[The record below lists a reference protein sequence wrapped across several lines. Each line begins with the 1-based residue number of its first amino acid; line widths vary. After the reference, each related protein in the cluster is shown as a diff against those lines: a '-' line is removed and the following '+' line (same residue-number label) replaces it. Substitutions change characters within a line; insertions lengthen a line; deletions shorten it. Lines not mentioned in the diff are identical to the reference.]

1 MPHVHPEDR
10 VYTVISGVFYI
21 GRGEQFDS
29 AKLEAYPPGSVIVPL
44 LALDTQGLQTQRE
57 HDSGPAAP
65 REHFAPDGVRRPVV
79 GRLLSVNVGMPK
91 NVPWQGKNVFT
102 GVFKDPVAG
111 PRHVGK
117 LNINGDGQGDRAGHG
132 GEQRAVFVYQID
144 SYRYWEREL
153 GRNDFVYGQFGEN
166 FTVEGLG
173 DDEVCIGDRY
183 QIGDAVFEVTQP
195 RVTCYRVG
203 IRMNDPRI
211 PALLVS
217 HHRPGF
223 YFRVLAEGE
232 VQAGDE
238 IIKLGS
244 GPEHLPVAEADALLY
259 LPGHQRQ
266 ELLRGLRIPALSP
279 GWRAS
284 FQALLEEEPDSGNA
298 GLAVTSPPPAWP
310 GFRQLTVTAITRESD
325 SVISIRLEDAEGA
338 ALPAARPG
346 QWLTLRVRLD
356 KQHGSVLRNYSLCG
370 PPDAGSYRIA
380 VKREPDGAASGYLHT
395 RLAVGDQLD
404 IAAPRGT
411 FILDRTDAPALLISA
426 GIGATPVLAMLHALA
441 EEHSDREIWGLH
453 SARNGHE
460 HSFAAE
466 ARALIASLPN
476 ARSRVY
482 YSRPGPNDVEGRDF
496 DSAGRVNGSVLADL
510 NPPRDAQA
518 YLCGPPG
525 FMDEISA
532 GLAAIGIDASH
543 IHTEP
548 FGPAPGLTPG
558 IAATH
563 ARAPHPPTGKPGNG
577 PTIEFARSDVAIPWD
592 SGYGSLLELAEA
604 CDVPVRWSC
613 RTGVCHTCETTL
625 IAGDLKYNP
634 APVEPPAD
642 GSALIC
648 CSQPRDDVV
657 LDL

>member
-1 MPHVHPEDR
+1 M
-10 VYTVISGVFYI
+10 T
-21 GRGEQFDS
+21 
-29 AKLEAYPPGSVIVPL
+29 
-44 LALDTQGLQTQRE
+44 RE
-57 HDSGPAAP
+57 STDPASEELRTDSGPAAR
-65 REHFAPDGVRRPVV
+65 REHSAPESVRRPVV
-79 GRLLSVNVGMPK
+79 GRLLSVNVGTPK
-91 NVPWQGKNVFT
+91 NVPWQGKTVFT
-102 GVFKDPVAG
+102 GVFKDPVTG
-111 PRHVGK
+111 PRRVGK
-117 LNINGDGQGDRAGHG
+117 LNIEGDGQGDRAGHG

-153 GRNDFVYGQFGEN
+153 GRNDFVHGQFGEN

-173 DDEVCIGDRY
+173 DGEVCIGDRY
-183 QIGDAVFEVTQP
+183 QIGTATFEVTQP

-244 GPEHLPVAEADALLY
+244 GPEQMPVAEADALLY
-259 LPGHQRQ
+259 LPGHPRQ
-266 ELLRGLRIPALSP
+266 QLLRALRIPALSP
-279 GWRAS
+279 GWQAS
-284 FQALLEEEPDSGNA
+284 FRALLEEAPGSGNA

-310 GFRQLTVTAITRESD
+310 GFRRLTVTAITRESD
-325 SVISIRLEDAEGA
+325 SVISIRLEDPNRAP
-338 ALPAARPG
+338 LPAARPG
-346 QWLTLRVRLD
+346 QWLTLRVQPD
-356 KQHGSVLRNYSLCG
+356 KKQRSVLRNYSLCG
-370 PPDAGSYRIA
+370 PPDGGYYRIA
-380 VKREPDGAASGYLHT
+380 VKREPDGTASGYLHT
-395 RLAVGDQLD
+395 RLAVGDQLE

-411 FILDRTDAPALLISA
+411 FILNRTDAPVLLISA

-441 EEHSDREIWGLH
+441 EERSDREIWGLH
-453 SARNGHE
+453 AARNGRE

-466 ARALIASLPN
+466 AQALLASLPN
-476 ARSRVY
+476 ARRRVY

-496 DSAGRVNGSVLADL
+496 DIAGRLTGSVLADL
-510 NPPRDAQA
+510 DPPRDAQA
-518 YLCGPPG
+518 YLCGPAG

-532 GLAAIGIDASH
+532 ALAAIGIDASH

-548 FGPAPGLTPG
+548 FGPAPGVTPG
-558 IAATH
+558 IAAPP
-563 ARAPHPPTGKPGNG
+563 ARAPHPPAGKPGTG
-577 PTIEFARSDVAIPWD
+577 PKIEFARSNLAIPWD
-592 SGYGSLLELAEA
+592 GDYGSLLELAEA

-625 IAGDLKYNP
+625 IAGDLEYNP
-634 APVEPPAD
+634 EPVEPPAD

>member
-1 MPHVHPEDR
+1 MGTLV
-10 VYTVISGVFYI
+10 
-21 GRGEQFDS
+21 
-29 AKLEAYPPGSVIVPL
+29 
-44 LALDTQGLQTQRE
+44 
-57 HDSGPAAP
+57 
-65 REHFAPDGVRRPVV
+65 
-79 GRLLSVNVGMPK
+79 SVNVGMPK
-91 NVPWQGKNVFT
+91 NVPWQGKSVYT
-102 GVFKDPVAG
+102 GVFKDPVSG
-111 PRHVGK
+111 RRRVGK
-117 LNINGDGQGDRAGHG
+117 LNIEGDGQGDRAGHG

-183 QIGDAVFEVTQP
+183 QIGTATFEVTQP

-223 YFRVLAEGE
+223 YFRVLEEGE

-238 IIKLGS
+238 IVKLAS
-244 GPEHLPVAEADALLY
+244 GPEQMPVAEADALLY
-259 LPGHQRQ
+259 LPGHPRQ
-266 ELLRGLRIPALSP
+266 QVLRALRIPALSP
-279 GWRAS
+279 GWQAS
-284 FQALLEEEPDSGNA
+284 FQALLEEEPGSGNA

-325 SVISIRLEDAEGA
+325 SVISIRLEDRIGA

-346 QWLTLRVRLD
+346 QYLTVRVQPD
-356 KQHGSVLRNYSLCG
+356 KQQRSVLRNYSLSG
-370 PPDAGSYRIA
+370 PPDAGYYRIA
-380 VKREPDGAASGYLHT
+380 VKRERQGVASGYLHT

-411 FILDRTDAPALLISA
+411 FILDRTDAPVLLISA
-426 GIGATPVLAMLHALA
+426 GIGATPVLAMLHTLA
-441 EEHSDREIWGLH
+441 EKHSDREIWCLH
-453 SARNGHE
+453 SARNNRE

-466 ARALIASLPN
+466 ARTLIASLPN
-476 ARSRVY
+476 ARGRVY
-482 YSRPGPNDVEGRDF
+482 YSRPDRNDVEGRDF
-496 DSAGRVNGSVLADL
+496 DSAGRLTGSLLAEL
-510 NPPRDAQA
+510 EPPRDAQA
-518 YLCGPPG
+518 YLCGPTP

-532 GLAAIGIDASH
+532 GLAAIGVEASR

-558 IAATH
+558 IAATP
-563 ARAPHPPTGKPGNG
+563 ARAPHPPAGKPGNG
-577 PTIEFARSDVAIPWD
+577 PTIEFARSNLAIPW
-592 SGYGSLLELAEA
+592 SGDYTSLLELAEA

-625 IAGDLKYNP
+625 IAGNVGYSPD
-634 APVEPPAD
+634 PVEPPAD
-642 GSALIC
+642 GSVLIC

-657 LDL
+657 VDL